1 MLSYTPYP
9 LGHAQS
15 PPTLVHT
22 SRHQCAMRSPSFA
35 ILTSMRVSNEHRIYT
50 HPASAVSK
58 SRTSLRT
65 LTYKARYSMP
75 FWLRPPRL
83 VICLGKGPCLGSPKL
98 GRKGRSIPMTCREAG
113 NRRKRYYLHTHLA
126 TPSLHPPWYTLQA
139 TSGLCTH

>member
-1 MLSYTPYP
+1 MLYYTPYP

-65 LTYKARYSMP
+65 LTYKARYSMSFLAMSTQVSNLLGQGP
-75 FWLRPPRL
+75 MSRL
-83 VICLGKGPCLGSPKL
+83 TKIGTQ
-98 GRKGRSIPMTCREAG
+98 RSIPMTYREAG
-113 NRRKRYYLHTHLA
+113 NRRKRYYPHTHLA
-126 TPSLHPPWYTLQA
+126 TPSLHPLWYTLQA